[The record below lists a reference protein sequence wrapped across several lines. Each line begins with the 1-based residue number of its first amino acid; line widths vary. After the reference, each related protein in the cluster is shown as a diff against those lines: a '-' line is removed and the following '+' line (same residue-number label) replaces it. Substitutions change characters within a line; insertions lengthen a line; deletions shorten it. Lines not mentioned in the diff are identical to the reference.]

1 MCVFSPRRNWS
12 LSTLAEKKRTWMRS
26 MITATAKTRQIA
38 IGYMPKPPPFQCC
51 ATVSKIGLIRFRPLQ
66 EKSSKPAGT
75 AGPPRLPRTGPLA
88 RSAIWV
94 PLTESAIGRLLLL
107 SGAAAAA
114 TAEAGT
120 GPLRRARFRTPMARE
135 VTFPRTRHVALS
147 GLEQGGE
154 AKAAG
159 SEAILVPIRVAA
171 QVTPPA
177 GVPLPPPVEPGAPG
191 VPEKGALPAAAPV
204 PALEAG
210 TEAPA
215 PQTRQVPWVIGA
227 DVGVPTGETDRCRAL
242 DGAPAAVRCA
252 SSLEGRD
259 AAGALAARAALA
271 GEAVLLEGLDRW
283 YRLGPEGAGYCRSCE
298 LALVEYL
305 REAYGDHLEPFD
317 ALEEMRSSTLPRR
330 ERPFARQKQALRLL
344 ESVEAAKR
352 SILRARDEARR
363 QRYRPSVALLDV
375 EVLLSPRCDHWA
387 DGGHERAA
395 AAAVAALARAQLQ
408 PVVRLDLSGGIRA
421 RLLVLAGATALPAAD
436 AVAAR
441 RYVEAGGDLLM
452 VGKCTPIDEEG
463 RTGDPLFPEVKSG
476 LERVGEGR
484 VFALDEGAQD
494 AALTRALRE
503 LSTRARPQVTISG
516 RGRLFSRAYLDPE
529 RKLDVH
535 FVNLDLQDA
544 AFVPAQGV
552 QVSIAGQAAGGGR
565 SGYWFAPE
573 RSGGRDG
580 ERITLN
586 PSGFP
591 VSTILPSVGGYA
603 LLAVPR

>member
-1 MCVFSPRRNWS
+1 MCVFRPRRNWS

-51 ATVSKIGLIRFRPLQ
+51 ATVSKIGLIRFRPL
-66 EKSSKPAGT
+66 EKKSSKPAGT

-107 SGAAAAA
+107 PGAAAAA

-215 PQTRQVPWVIGA
+215 PQTRQVPWVIAA
-227 DVGVPTGETDRCRAL
+227 DVGMPTGETDRCRAL
-242 DGAPAAVRCA
+242 DGAPAEVRCA

-259 AAGALAARAALA
+259 AAGGLAARAALA

-317 ALEEMRSSTLPRR
+317 ALDSLRSSALPLR
-330 ERPFARQKQALRLL
+330 ERPFARQKEALRLS

-352 SILRARDEARR
+352 AVLRARDEARR
-363 QRYRPSVALLDV
+363 NRSVEMAVLGRVGTLTPLALELCRHLDGLVFDLPSLDPFAALLP
-375 EVLLSPRCDHWA
+375 LLA
-387 DGGHERAA
+387 ARAA
-395 AAAVAALARAQLQ
+395 LGLRPAVAVLPAGASAAQVQLFAGLATACDADRRGRPHRRPALPRSE
-408 PVVRLDLSGGIRA
+408 VRPRA
-421 RLLVLAGATALPAAD
+421 RRRRTRVRARRGRPGRSADPRLAGAVDPRPPAGHHQRPRQALL
-436 AVAAR
+436 AR
-441 RYVEAGGDLLM
+441 VSRSGAEAG
-452 VGKCTPIDEEG
+452 
-463 RTGDPLFPEVKSG
+463 
-476 LERVGEGR
+476 
-484 VFALDEGAQD
+484 
-494 AALTRALRE
+494 RALRQPRSSGNR
-503 LSTRARPQVTISG
+503 LRPRAGRAGEHRRAGGRRRPLGLLVRAGAQRRPG
-516 RGRLFSRAYLDPE
+516 RREDHAQPLGLLGLD
-529 RKLDVH
+529 H
-535 FVNLDLQDA
+535 
-544 AFVPAQGV
+544 PAQRRRLCTPC
-552 QVSIAGQAAGGGR
+552 SAAM
-565 SGYWFAPE
+565 SDDAPTAC
-573 RSGGRDG
+573 RG
-580 ERITLN
+580 
-586 PSGFP
+586 
-591 VSTILPSVGGYA
+591 
-603 LLAVPR
+603 